1 MSPPVPDRP
10 EHPHRREQGRPRST
24 ATRQGSPPAGRP
36 RQGGTRPGRRER
48 AAGAPV
54 VAAPVSAPDPA
65 RDVALA
71 ALRTVSDQDAYA
83 NLLLPGL
90 LRRARLTGRDAAFTT
105 GLVYGTLRAR
115 GTLDAVLAACVDR
128 PLIELDPAALDVLRL
143 GAYQLLVLGTP
154 AHAGVSTSVDLA
166 RRAIGPGVSRL
177 VNAVLRRVSAQ
188 PLPVWVDRVA
198 PAESVDPVGRLAVQ
212 AWHPAWVVGAFR
224 DALGGSL
231 EETAAALAADN
242 RAPLVTL
249 AARPGRITGAELLA
263 EATVGAAPAATG
275 PASEGPAT
283 PSAPGTSEERPDG
296 DPDEES
302 PDPDEAVLPE
312 DHDPEQGPVGDVA
325 GGPDPIA
332 PAARPGRWSPWAV
345 VLSGGDPARL
355 SAVRSGRAGVQDEG
369 SQLVPLALAAAP
381 TTGADTGWWLDACAG
396 PGGKAALLA
405 GLADEVGARLL
416 AGELQPHRAR
426 LVDGSLRAA
435 PGATAIVADATAAP
449 WAPGTFDRVLLDAP
463 CSGLGSLRRRPEAR
477 WRRTPA
483 DLAALRVTQRALLG
497 AALRAVRPG
506 GVVAYATCSPHLVE
520 TSVVVGDALRDGTRA
535 GPPVGAERLHT
546 ADWLPAGL
554 GLPVDRDDAQL
565 WPHRHGTD
573 AMYLALLRR
582 TA

>member
-1 MSPPVPDRP
+1 MSPARPGRPD
-10 EHPHRREQGRPRST
+10 QGRPGPPSAGKLR
-24 ATRQGSPPAGRP
+24 ARTR
-36 RQGGTRPGRRER
+36 RPGSRDR
-48 AAGAPV
+48 GAPV
-54 VAAPVSAPDPA
+54 EPALPAPDPA

-71 ALRTVSDQDAYA
+71 ALRTVADQDAYA

-90 LRRARLTGRDAAFTT
+90 LRRARLTGRDAAFAT

-115 GTLDAVLAACVDR
+115 GTLDAVLGACVDR
-128 PLIELDPAALDVLRL
+128 PLTELDPAALDVLRL

-154 AHAGVSTSVDLA
+154 AHAGVSSSVDLA
-166 RRAIGPGVSRL
+166 RRAVGPGVSRL
-177 VNAVLRRVSAQ
+177 VNAVLRRVSVH
-188 PLPVWVDRVA
+188 PLQEWVDRVA
-198 PAESVDPVGRLAVQ
+198 PAESVDPVARLAVQ
-212 AWHPAWVVGAFR
+212 ARHPAWVVSAFR

-231 EETAAALAADN
+231 AETAEALAADN
-242 RAPLVTL
+242 TAPLVTL
-249 AARPGRITGAELLA
+249 AARPGRMTRADLMA
-263 EATVGAAPAATG
+263 EAVAVAAG
-275 PASEGPAT
+275 PEAVTSGPQEA
-283 PSAPGTSEERPDG
+283 
-296 DPDEES
+296 
-302 PDPDEAVLPE
+302 PDPDEAVVPE
-312 DHDPEQGPVGDVA
+312 K
-325 GGPDPIA
+325 PDPGEQPVDEPA
-332 PAARPGRWSPWAV
+332 AASAPAEPAARTGRWSPIAV
-345 VLSGGDPARL
+345 VLSRGDPARL
-355 SAVRSGRAGVQDEG
+355 PAVRSGRAGVQDEG

-381 TTGADTGWWLDACAG
+381 TAGADTGWWLDACAG
-396 PGGKAALLA
+396 PGGKAAMLA
-405 GLADEVGARLL
+405 GLADQIGARLL

-426 LVDGSLRAA
+426 LVEGALRAA
-435 PGATAIVADATAAP
+435 SRATAIVADATAAP
-449 WAPGTFDRVLLDAP
+449 WALGSFDRVLLDAP

-520 TSVVVGDALRDGTRA
+520 TSVVVGDALRDAARA
-535 GPPVGAERLHT
+535 EVPVRVERLHT

>member
-1 MSPPVPDRP
+1 MTPPRPVSPRP
-10 EHPHRREQGRPRST
+10 GSGR
-24 ATRQGSPPAGRP
+24 PPAGRP
-36 RQGGTRPGRRER
+36 AEGRRRPRAERPGRRER
-48 AAGAPV
+48 AAGATDG
-54 VAAPVSAPDPA
+54 APPPPPDPA

-71 ALRTVSDQDAYA
+71 ALRTVVDQDAYA

-128 PLIELDPAALDVLRL
+128 PLTELDPAALDVLRL

-154 AHAGVSTSVDLA
+154 SHAGVSASVDLA
-166 RRAIGPGVSRL
+166 RRAVGPGVGRL

-188 PLPVWVDRVA
+188 PLDAWVERVA

-231 EETAAALAADN
+231 AETAAALAADN
-242 RAPLVTL
+242 TAPLVTL
-249 AARPGRITGAELLA
+249 AARPGRITAADLLA
-263 EATVGAAPAATG
+263 EALTATE
-275 PASEGPAT
+275 ST
-283 PSAPGTSEERPDG
+283 PGTD
-296 DPDEES
+296 ES

-312 DHDPEQGPVGDVA
+312 QTPADDGREEPGASSGPS
-325 GGPDPIA
+325 A
-332 PAARPGRWSPWAV
+332 PPARAGRWSPLAV

-355 SAVRSGRAGVQDEG
+355 AAVRSARAGVQDEG

-381 TTGADTGWWLDACAG
+381 TTGDDTGWWLDACAG

-405 GLADEVGARLL
+405 GLAAEVGARLL

-426 LVDGSLRAA
+426 LVDGALRAS
-435 PGATAIVADATAAP
+435 PGSTAIVADATAAP
-449 WAPGTFDRVLLDAP
+449 WALGTFDRVLLDAP

-483 DLAALRVTQRALLG
+483 DLATLRVTQRSLLG
-497 AALRAVRPG
+497 GALRAVRPG

-520 TSVVVGDALRDGTRA
+520 TSVVVGDALRDAARA
-535 GPPVGAERLHT
+535 DTPLRVERLHT
-546 ADWLPAGL
+546 PDHLPSGL
-554 GLPVDRDDAQL
+554 DLPTDRDDAQL

>member
-1 MSPPVPDRP
+1 MRDVVP
-10 EHPHRREQGRPRST
+10 
-24 ATRQGSPPAGRP
+24 
-36 RQGGTRPGRRER
+36 
-48 AAGAPV
+48 
-54 VAAPVSAPDPA
+54 APDPA

-71 ALRTVSDQDAYA
+71 ALRTVADQDAYA

-90 LRRARLTGRDAAFTT
+90 LRRARLTGRDAAFAT

-128 PLIELDPAALDVLRL
+128 PLTELDPAALDVLRL

-154 AHAGVSTSVDLA
+154 AHAGVSSSVDLA
-166 RRAIGPGVSRL
+166 RRAVGPGVSRL
-177 VNAVLRRVSAQ
+177 VNAVLRRVSVH
-188 PLPVWVDRVA
+188 PLQEWVERVA
-198 PAESVDPVGRLAVQ
+198 PAESADPVGRLAVQ
-212 AWHPAWVVGAFR
+212 GWHPAWVVSAFR

-231 EETAAALAADN
+231 DQTAAALAADN
-242 RAPLVTL
+242 TAPLVTL
-249 AARPGRITGAELLA
+249 AARPGRMIRADLMA
-263 EATVGAAPAATG
+263 EAVAVAAG
-275 PASEGPAT
+275 PEAV
-283 PSAPGTSEERPDG
+283 TSGLQEA
-296 DPDEES
+296 
-302 PDPDEAVLPE
+302 PDPDEAVVPE
-312 DHDPEQGPVGDVA
+312 KPDPGEQPVGEPA
-325 GGPDPIA
+325 AASAPA
-332 PAARPGRWSPWAV
+332 EPAARPGRWSPLAV

-355 SAVRSGRAGVQDEG
+355 PAVRSGRAGVQDEG

-405 GLADEVGARLL
+405 GLADRVGARLL

-435 PGATAIVADATAAP
+435 PGATAIVADATAPP
-449 WAPGTFDRVLLDAP
+449 WAPGSFDRVLLDAP

-483 DLAALRVTQRALLG
+483 DLPALRVTQRALLG

-506 GVVAYATCSPHLVE
+506 GVVAYGTCSPHLVE
-520 TSVVVGDALRDGTRA
+520 TSVVVGDALRDGERA
-535 GPPVGAERLHT
+535 NVPVRVDRLHT

-554 GLPVDRDDAQL
+554 DLPPDRDDAQL

>member
-10 EHPHRREQGRPRST
+10 ERPIRPDHGRPRST
-24 ATRQGSPPAGRP
+24 APRQGPLPTGRP

-54 VAAPVSAPDPA
+54 VAGPVPTPDPA

-71 ALRTVSDQDAYA
+71 ALRAVADQDAYA

-90 LRRARLTGRDAAFTT
+90 LRRAHLTGRDAAFTT

-115 GTLDAVLAACVDR
+115 GTLDAVLTACVDR
-128 PLIELDPAALDVLRL
+128 PLTELDPAALDVLRL
-143 GAYQLLVLGTP
+143 GAHQLLVLGTP

-166 RRAIGPGVSRL
+166 RRAVGPGVSRL

-188 PLPVWVDRVA
+188 PLPAWVERVA

-224 DALGGSL
+224 DALGGSWQ
-231 EETAAALAADN
+231 ETAAALAADN
-242 RAPLVTL
+242 TAPLVTL

-263 EATVGAAPAATG
+263 EATDAGTPAEAG
-275 PASEGPAT
+275 PASDGPAT
-283 PSAPGTSEERPDG
+283 GSAAHTTQMPLDG

-312 DHDPEQGPVGDVA
+312 DHDPQLPPVGDGAA
-325 GGPDPIA
+325 GPGPIA
-332 PAARPGRWSPWAV
+332 PAARPGRWSPLAV

-369 SQLVPLALAAAP
+369 SQLVPLALAAVP

-405 GLADEVGARLL
+405 GLAEQVGARLL

-435 PGATAIVADATAAP
+435 TGATAIVADATAAP

-483 DLAALRVTQRALLG
+483 DLATLRVTQRALLG

-520 TSVVVGDALRDGTRA
+520 TSVVVGDALRDADRA
-535 GPPVGAERLHT
+535 GTPLRVERLHT
-546 ADWLPAGL
+546 PDWLPGGL
-554 GLPVDRDDAQL
+554 DLPVDRDDAQL